1 MLDIV
6 FISFIVY
13 SQMLLCGMKGKEK
26 KSTSSGQ
33 ENKSA
38 GHVIASFLKYNYQL
52 GRLVQL

>member
-26 KSTSSGQ
+26 ESTSSGQ

-52 GRLVQL
+52 GRLVKL